1 MTDER
6 SDADIIDDTEADETV
21 AELDADESTL
31 LLFAPELGP
40 LCCDAAEA
48 DGAAGARRVL
58 HAAWGA
64 LSWFERIR
72 VRRWGEGRFRE
83 SGWAA

>member
-6 SDADIIDDTEADETV
+6 SDQDIIEDTEVDEVVT
-21 AELDADESTL
+21 ELDQEESTL

-40 LCCDAAEA
+40 LCCEAAER

-58 HAAWGA
+58 AAAWGA
-64 LSWFERIR
+64 LSWSERVR

-83 SGWAA
+83 TGWAA